1 MDEEPG
7 RKRGRGPGRVWTAA
21 FRLLLPEGQRE
32 AALGDAAEE
41 HALLTVRDGPAAAD
55 RWYRGQVLRSIGPAI
70 RHGATAI
77 RHGAGAVRDRWSS
90 TRGEEET
97 MTMWRQ
103 DLTLAVRVLLKR
115 PGFTGVVVATLAL
128 GIGVTT
134 ALFGVFRGVFLEP
147 LPLPESGEL
156 VVVMEQGTFG
166 CCGPASGPDYV
177 DWAERQRS
185 FEGMAMLDPL
195 NVTLTGLEEPERV
208 YATRVT
214 PNAFGFLGVEPALGR
229 ALTEEDQVAGDVA
242 VLSHETWLRVFDGRT
257 DALGASLE
265 IDGAPRT
272 VVGVMPEDFDVPSPW
287 LGTRHHQLYL
297 PMPPERLQG
306 SRGSHSYPVIARLS
320 DGVTLESAQGDMDRI
335 MRELAAEYP
344 DTNADRSAKVFTV
357 HEYLY
362 GSVGDQLLLILAA
375 AGLVLLIACANVGG
389 LQLAR
394 AVGRESELSVR
405 AALGASRRA
414 MMRLLFSESL
424 ILALVGGALG
434 VGVAYVALD
443 GLKMLLPPSIPRID
457 EVTMDPAAL
466 AFALGASVLTAILFG
481 MIPALFASRTD
492 LAAGVKE
499 GGRGTLAAGK
509 ERIRDLFIV
518 GQIALGL
525 VLANGAGLL
534 VRSYTEVRS
543 QEYGFETE
551 GVVTMALNPQG
562 PRYGDAAARERYL
575 EAVAEEVGRV
585 GGVRSVGM
593 VSRLPLAGGSNGNVQ
608 VEGWEPRSNRDRGP
622 LVEVTSVVGD
632 YFEAM
637 GIPLLQGR
645 TLVADDSI
653 SDAVGVVINK
663 AMADEVWPGESP
675 LGKRF
680 GFGTPPPWLTVV
692 GVVGN
697 VRQWGPEQDVLA
709 QAYLPYARGWSSSGY
724 LTVRI
729 TGAPSTLVPELRR
742 AVLAVDPTQPP
753 ADVRGMD
760 ERLEGTLAQRR
771 FYTTLIALFAVSALF
786 LASAGVYGTVSYFV
800 ARRTREVGIRMA
812 LGAAGGGILRMI
824 VRRGGRLA
832 LAGIAIGLVG
842 VWATVSIAES
852 LVYGVAAVDPVSL
865 GVGCAV
871 LAGVAVGA
879 SVLPALRALRIHP
892 SVALR
897 TE

>member
-1 MDEEPG
+1 MDDESDEA
-7 RKRGRGPGRVWTAA
+7 GRGPGWGWTAF
-21 FRLLLPEGQRE
+21 FRLLLPEAQRE

-41 HALLTVRDGPAAAD
+41 HALRTAREGPGAAD
-55 RWYRGQVLRSIGPAI
+55 RWYRRQVLRSIGPAI
-70 RHGATAI
+70 RHG
-77 RHGAGAVRDRWSS
+77 GAALRGRWASA
-90 TRGEEET
+90 RPERET

-147 LPLPESGEL
+147 LPLPESAEL
-156 VVVMEQGTFG
+156 VVVMEQGSFG

-177 DWAERQRS
+177 DWVARQRS
-185 FEGMAMLDPL
+185 FERMAMLSPL
-195 NVTLTGLEEPERV
+195 NVTLTGLEEPERM
-208 YATRVT
+208 YATYVT
-214 PNAFGFLGVEPALGR
+214 PSAFQVVGVEPMLGR
-229 ALTEEDQVAGDVA
+229 TLTAEDQVAGDVI
-242 VLSHETWLRVFDGRT
+242 VLSHEAWLRIFDGGS
-257 DALGASLE
+257 DVLGAVLE
-265 IDGAPRT
+265 IDGTPRA

-297 PMPPERLQG
+297 PISSETLEG
-306 SRGSHSYPVIARLS
+306 SRGSHSYPVIARLAEDVS
-320 DGVTLESAQGDMDRI
+320 LEAAQRDMDRI
-335 MRELAAEYP
+335 MRELAEEYP
-344 DTNADRSAKVFTV
+344 QTHAERSARVFTV

-362 GSVGDQLLLILAA
+362 GAVGDQLFLILAA

-424 ILALVGGALG
+424 LLALVGGTLG
-434 VGVAYVALD
+434 VGVAFVALD
-443 GLKMLLPPSIPRID
+443 GLKALLPPSMPRIE

-466 AFALGASVLTAILFG
+466 AFALGASVLTAGLFG

-509 ERIRDLFIV
+509 ERIRDAFIV

-543 QEYGFETE
+543 QEYGFATE
-551 GVVTMALNPQG
+551 GVVTMGVNPQG
-562 PRYGDAAARERYL
+562 PRYEDAAARERYL
-575 EAVAEEVGRV
+575 QAVIAAADQV

-593 VSRLPLAGGSNGNVQ
+593 VSRLPLAGGTNGSVQ
-608 VEGWEPRSNRDRGP
+608 VEGWEPRSSADRGP

-653 SDAVGVVINK
+653 PDAVGVVINK

-675 LGKRF
+675 LGERF

-697 VRQWGPEQDVLA
+697 VRQWGPEQEVLA
-709 QAYLPYARGWSSSGY
+709 QAYFPYTRGWTSSGY
-724 LTVRI
+724 LTVR
-729 TGAPSTLVPELRR
+729 TAGEPSAIIPDLRR
-742 AVLAVDPTQPP
+742 AVLSVDPTQPP
-753 ADVRGMD
+753 SDVRGMD
-760 ERLEGTLAQRR
+760 ERLASTLAQRR
-771 FYTTLIALFAVSALF
+771 FYTTLIALFAVAALF

-832 LAGIAIGLVG
+832 VAGIAIGLVG
-842 VWATVSIAES
+842 VWATVSVAES

-865 GVGCAV
+865 AVGCGV